1 MEMPMSMS
9 MPYGRWQMDKADKRL
24 VHRAVS
30 CVKGRGARGGS
41 HPYPGTSI
49 IYVCQY
55 FPPHPTL
62 TACSSLFIYRFT
74 QLNIV
79 CLCATL

>member
-1 MEMPMSMS
+1 
-9 MPYGRWQMDKADKRL
+9 MDKADKRL

-30 CVKGRGARGGS
+30 SVRDEGGS
-41 HPYPGTSI
+41 AGDRMHI
-49 IYVCQY
+49 RVQALFMFANI
-55 FPPHPTL
+55 FAPPSPTL

>member
-24 VHRAVS
+24 VHRDVS
-30 CVKGRGARGGS
+30 CVKGRGAQQGYSRGS

-55 FPPHPTL
+55 FPPIPL
-62 TACSSLFIYRFT
+62 
-74 QLNIV
+74 
-79 CLCATL
+79 

>member
-30 CVKGRGARGGS
+30 CVKGRGAQQGHSRGTAGDRIHIRVQALFMFANIS
-41 HPYPGTSI
+41 
-49 IYVCQY
+49 
-55 FPPHPTL
+55 PPIPL
-62 TACSSLFIYRFT
+62 
-74 QLNIV
+74 
-79 CLCATL
+79 